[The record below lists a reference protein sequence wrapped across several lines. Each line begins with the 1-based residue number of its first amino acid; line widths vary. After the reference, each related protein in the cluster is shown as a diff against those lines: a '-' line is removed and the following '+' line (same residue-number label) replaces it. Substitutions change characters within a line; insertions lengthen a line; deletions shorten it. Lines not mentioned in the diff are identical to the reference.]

1 MTATIATAAALAARG
16 GFRDELTRAEAAYR
30 SARVSDVSC
39 DMRIS
44 LEADSD
50 RYRGEATIRFD
61 RVGEGDLWLEFT
73 GGGVK
78 RFAINGVPADP
89 GGHPHRLA
97 LPEAALRG
105 RNEVT
110 VAWEHAFQPVDE
122 FRYGFFRSDANEGD
136 ETLYTN
142 FEPFGAHRMFPC
154 FDQPDLKGT
163 YGLTVDAPGRWTV
176 VANAPETGRAPLGRG
191 RARRFFA
198 RTAPLPPYLVALCAG
213 DFRSFRGDWRG
224 IPIGIHC
231 RRAIGNSVAEIAPGA
246 IALVRDG
253 IAFYERFCGYPY
265 PFGKYDLT
273 LVPGFS
279 YAAMENAG
287 AVVMNERQRRS
298 SGMGEVI
305 LHETAHMWFG
315 NLVTLRWWDALGFQE
330 SGASVLAHMA
340 EHAITG
346 AYGKDIEPTP
356 AGERIALSLALR
368 RYFREYAWGNAS
380 QDDFAR
386 IAGHPDWRWLRQKP
400 DARNSVGNDWL
411 VNALPSALRVG

>member
-1 MTATIATAAALAARG
+1 M
-16 GFRDELTRAEAAYR
+16 E
-30 SARVSDVSC
+30 
-39 DMRIS
+39 
-44 LEADSD
+44 
-50 RYRGEATIRFD
+50 
-61 RVGEGDLWLEFT
+61 
-73 GGGVK
+73 

-89 GGHPHRLA
+89 GGHSHRLA

-110 VAWEHAFQPVDE
+110 VAWEHVFQSIPGH
-122 FRYGFFRSDANEGD
+122 FHGFFRPNAGEDA

-163 YGLTVDAPGRWTV
+163 YGLTVDAPARWTV
-176 VANAPETGRAPLGRG
+176 VANAPETGRAPLGGG

-224 IPIGIHC
+224 VPIGIHC
-231 RRAIGNSVAEIAPGA
+231 RRAIGGSVTEIAPGA
-246 IALVRDG
+246 IAIVRDG
-253 IAFYERFCGYPY
+253 IAFYEQFCGYPY

-279 YAAMENAG
+279 YAAMESAG
-287 AVVMNERQRRS
+287 AVVMNERERCS
-298 SGMGEVI
+298 SDMGEVI

-315 NLVTLRWWDALGFQE
+315 NLVTLRWWEALGFQE
-330 SGASVLAHMA
+330 RGASALAGMA
-340 EHAITG
+340 ELAITG
-346 AYGKDIEPTP
+346 ADGDREPAP
-356 AGERIALSLALR
+356 HGERIALSRALR
-368 RYFREYAWGNAS
+368 RYFREYAWDNAS

-386 IAGHPDWRWLRQKP
+386 IAGNPDWRWLRQKP

-411 VNALPSALRVG
+411 VNALPSALRAG